1 MGEVFFLFFRLPFLF
16 LQQNF
21 INFFFAAGGYKEI
34 YGDGN
39 KEKHEENPDGP
50 SVFLAQEGGFTNLG
64 NDNQDKGRKHAQH
77 NAYCCNH
84 SILGLEISLH
94 THDKRLEGRAYYQV
108 GMLQELVL
116 LQSAASVNNQAQPD
130 GQAQKQGKQ
139 SQQPVKA
146 GKITN
151 KSGGGGTV
159 R

>member
-1 MGEVFFLFFRLPFLF
+1 MFFLFFRLPFLF

-39 KEKHEENPDGP
+39 KEKHEENPMVPPFSSPRKVDSP
-50 SVFLAQEGGFTNLG
+50 IWEMIIK
-64 NDNQDKGRKHAQH
+64 DKGRKHAQH

-84 SILGLEISLH
+84 GILGLEISLH

-116 LQSAASVNNQAQPD
+116 LQSAASVNNQAQPTARPRNR
-130 GQAQKQGKQ
+130 GNRV
-139 SQQPVKA
+139 SSP
-146 GKITN
+146 
-151 KSGGGGTV
+151 
-159 R
+159 